1 MNKKTP
7 IALGVLLLAGALF
20 GSFSTLKNVVNYIP
34 DGNWSFGGTQLLFLL
49 AFVYIATVGFK
60 LIKNDSNVANQAKW
74 IFLLQA
80 PIISIQGLFHWS
92 WSTGLQGL
100 VGYSSKYGVLT
111 HFPIPL
117 YQAGA
122 NFHLQPADTIVGI
135 NLVALGLAW
144 VAHKISKQAAH
155 MPTDTLLNNVQPQV
169 KNLGNAAQISAGL
182 NNYALGA
189 LLQKWTIVSNLIK
202 LVLGALLIYGSI
214 AGAVGTL
221 EYIDGYFSDND
232 YLKGSIYVLYLL
244 TFIYIGVVGF
254 KLSGHFGRVIKQ
266 AKWIFVLQVPM
277 LNIPH
282 MINWSWSTGVGAN
295 IGFEGGQFLL
305 DMPQLQEAD
314 MNFLYPDDEF
324 GLALNLAALLFAYL
338 LHLLGKQSLKG
349 QNSAKQVF
357 PAEAT
362 NTQVSEDHYVQAYQ
376 ELQTKT
382 QDIATWAKALATSNG
397 DNDMAE
403 ATYLRMRVESLQ
415 SKGSFQPQV
424 LESKN
429 HHAQDLDALRGT
441 ATESYL
447 ARALKALAM
456 GTIVGALVFA
466 FLIALQDGDTDLGV
480 SLMLG
485 ASLSALMMLTLIIFS
500 IPMKFVLRKF
510 KGVSWRYS
518 LLISVLFCALLAYL
532 IALVLDYGNANH
544 VKINAYELLAYFS
557 TLLCCC
563 LIYIYKVLLSV
574 YGHSQS
580 IQAINGSFK
589 KKLAAGI
596 GAITLA
602 ILLVFSGTL
611 AKLID
616 ERLQQVVGAS
626 EQVIDKQLEQRL
638 IELERYK
645 IAADDAE
652 NRLMC
657 YENFNNKS
665 YDIALQKCHA
675 VALKFDDPTAQ
686 KWLGYMYA
694 DGHGT
699 EKDIPKAIDW
709 LLKAA
714 HQGEV
719 LAELKIGEIYD
730 TTYESN
736 IYKDDKKA
744 FEWYMKAA
752 QQGLYVAQSSVGR
765 MYLDGQGIEKNDKN
779 AFEWF
784 MKAATQGSAYAQNEV
799 GVMYYKGLGVNKDEQ
814 KAVEWLRK
822 AADQGLVSAK
832 ESLANMG
839 Y

>member
-49 AFVYIATVGFK
+49 VFVYIATVGFK
-60 LIKNDSNVANQAKW
+60 LIKSDSNVANQAKW

-182 NNYALGA
+182 NNHALGA
-189 LLQKWTIVSNLIK
+189 LLQKWAIVSNLIK

-266 AKWIFVLQVPM
+266 AKWIFALQVPM

-403 ATYLRMRVESLQ
+403 ATYLRTRVE
-415 SKGSFQPQV
+415 
-424 LESKN
+424 
-429 HHAQDLDALRGT
+429 
-441 ATESYL
+441 
-447 ARALKALAM
+447 
-456 GTIVGALVFA
+456 
-466 FLIALQDGDTDLGV
+466 ALQQ
-480 SLMLG
+480 
-485 ASLSALMMLTLIIFS
+485 
-500 IPMKFVLRKF
+500 
-510 KGVSWRYS
+510 
-518 LLISVLFCALLAYL
+518 
-532 IALVLDYGNANH
+532 
-544 VKINAYELLAYFS
+544 INASNQAPLPHQIN
-557 TLLCCC
+557 T
-563 LIYIYKVLLSV
+563 V
-574 YGHSQS
+574 SQEQS
-580 IQAINGSFK
+580 ENDWSLK
-589 KKLAAGI
+589 KKLAVGL

-602 ILLVFSGTL
+602 ILLIFSGTL
-611 AKLID
+611 ERSLDNNPTDYADSNENPMESKHEENEARLDNIEEKKQKIEMLNIIEATMDCRKNYNNGDYSQALASCKMAAEEGSDRESQYALGLMFAKSRGVEKDLKKAAEWI
-616 ERLQQVVGAS
+616 EKAA
-626 EQVIDKQLEQRL
+626 EQGQANAQNYIGTMYQDGEGVTQDNQKAIEWISKAAEQG
-638 IELERYK
+638 E
-645 IAADDAE
+645 
-652 NRLMC
+652 
-657 YENFNNKS
+657 
-665 YDIALQKCHA
+665 A
-675 VALKFDDPTAQ
+675 VAQNNLGVIYSNGELVNKDYNKAAEWIRKSANQGYATAQ
-686 KWLGYMYA
+686 FELGYMYQEGLGVKQSDVMAFEWYLKAANQGDA
-694 DGHGT
+694 DAQNEMGIMYFRGRGT
-699 EKDIPKAIDW
+699 EKD
-709 LLKAA
+709 
-714 HQGEV
+714 E
-719 LAELKIGEIYD
+719 
-730 TTYESN
+730 N
-736 IYKDDKKA
+736 
-744 FEWYMKAA
+744 
-752 QQGLYVAQSSVGR
+752 
-765 MYLDGQGIEKNDKN
+765 
-779 AFEWF
+779 
-784 MKAATQGSAYAQNEV
+784 
-799 GVMYYKGLGVNKDEQ
+799 

-822 AADQGLVSAK
+822 AANQGHVSAK
-832 ESLANMG
+832 ESLANIG